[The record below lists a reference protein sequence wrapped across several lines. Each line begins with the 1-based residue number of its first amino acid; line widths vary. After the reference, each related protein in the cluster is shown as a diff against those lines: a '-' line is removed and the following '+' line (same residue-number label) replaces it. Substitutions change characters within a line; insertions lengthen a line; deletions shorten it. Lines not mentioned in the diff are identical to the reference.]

1 MENQFDRIA
10 NFVDSLERNVLTE
23 DQQAMLL
30 IGAELGNTCQ
40 GNNCN
45 CTADYNGI
53 NNCMCGATAIN
64 NCSCYKPA

>member
-30 IGAELGNTCQ
+30 IGADS
-40 GNNCN
+40 
-45 CTADYNGI
+45 ADTTK
-53 NNCMCGATAIN
+53 AN
-64 NCSCYKPA
+64 NCSCYQGNGFCSNNCKWRGANNCDCF